1 MESFMLKYVFSGYSG
16 FSQEIIMYQSTNP
29 ATAPASRPD
38 INTYFS
44 IYTWL
49 PYTSP

>member
-1 MESFMLKYVFSGYSG
+1 MASL
-16 FSQEIIMYQSTNP
+16 QEIYYGPTTKPANRTGIETN
-29 ATAPASRPD
+29 

-49 PYTSP
+49 PYTSPSPRA